1 MCHTSILRKFEFL
14 LIKGGWGE
22 LWYPQKTKRAEN
34 VFGSPLILYTY
45 PKNYLKNLVWEDR
58 RRGAGKHIYMAQ
70 YANFDPFKGFFCPFW
85 APKNNFHIFFQIH
98 LYSTPQYLS
107 FYVSHEYIEEI

>member
-22 LWYPQKTKRAEN
+22 LWYQKKSADN

-70 YANFDPFKGFFCPFW
+70 YANFDPFKGFFAPFGP
-85 APKNNFHIFFQIH
+85 PKIIFTFSQIH